1 MLFPG
6 RRMCVANRRLPEAKS
21 PGGWGKPSWGFK
33 AARSGF
39 PPNLESP
46 LFSDVQRIP
55 SYLLA
60 FLFFSDSGIG
70 HLTVPRIRMW
80 RLKGPLK
87 TTGSTLNL
95 GWLRGSREDRKG
107 EIMIS
112 RAAETGL
119 DPGAPDPWCPEHSML
134 FFSPWTSAPCS
145 PWFRKVLAPGTFRK
159 QREQSDLGSE
169 ENKKGIESWW
179 Y

>member
-21 PGGWGKPSWGFK
+21 PGGWGEPSWGFK

-95 GWLRGSREDRKG
+95 GWLRGSIRG
-107 EIMIS
+107 EPS
-112 RAAETGL
+112 DSEQTETSVFTVCTNLLGI
-119 DPGAPDPWCPEHSML
+119 
-134 FFSPWTSAPCS
+134 
-145 PWFRKVLAPGTFRK
+145 VLKANSGSYVRSGT
-159 QREQSDLGSE
+159 
-169 ENKKGIESWW
+169 
-179 Y
+179 